1 MIQFGTFH
9 DVAAFIMEPILGM
22 GGHIAP
28 PKEYFK
34 IIRKICDRYGVLFI
48 TDEIQTGFGR
58 TGKMW
63 AIEHYGVVPDI
74 MIVGKAMGG
83 GVPISAAVF
92 KEDIVIPEL
101 EEDPYHVYTNQGIPL
116 SCAAAS
122 AVVDIVVEEDIPGKA
137 EKMGKFWY
145 ERLKELEEKHPLI
158 GDIRAKG
165 LYIGVE
171 LVRNR
176 KTKERASQEALQ
188 VLQECQK
195 RGVLFALSN
204 KPGVGN
210 VIKIK
215 PPMVITEELSSR
227 ALKVF
232 DEALGIVEKQ
242 M

>member
-1 MIQFGTFH
+1 MVI
-9 DVAAFIMEPILGM
+9 
-22 GGHIAP
+22 
-28 PKEYFK
+28 
-34 IIRKICDRYGVLFI
+34 
-48 TDEIQTGFGR
+48 
-58 TGKMW
+58 
-63 AIEHYGVVPDI
+63 
-74 MIVGKAMGG
+74 GKAMGG

-92 KEDIVIPEL
+92 KKGIVTPEL
-101 EEDPYHVYTNQGIPL
+101 EEAPYHVYTNQGIPL

-122 AVVDIVVEEDIPGKA
+122 TVVDIVVEENMPAKT
-137 EKMGKFWY
+137 EKMGKLWY
-145 ERLKELEEKHPLI
+145 ERLKELEEKHSII

-171 LVRNR
+171 LVKNR
-176 KTKERASQEALQ
+176 KTKEKASQEALQ
-188 VLQECQK
+188 VLEECQK

-204 KPGVGN
+204 KPGIGN

-232 DEALGIVEKQ
+232 DEALEIVERQ